1 MTSIL
6 VMCQVCLSWVIEDAV
21 RSPTVSVSPD
31 PPSAGHPARLRV
43 GVVGAGR
50 VGAVLGAALVR
61 AGHDVCAVSAV
72 SQASRERAADLLPGV
87 PVVTVPEVVAQA
99 ELVVLAVPDDA
110 LADLAAGLSVTGAW
124 QAGQIVAHT
133 SGRHG
138 AAVLDPVRAHH
149 AFPIAIHPAMTFTGT
164 ALDLARLPDCCFG
177 VTADERILPI
187 ATALVLDM
195 GAEPVT
201 IAEADRIAY
210 HCALAHGSNHLVT
223 LTAQAMQIL
232 DHAGVDT
239 PANVLRPLLYA
250 ALDNA
255 LRLRDGALTGPVAR
269 GDAGTVQS
277 HIDVL
282 TERVPDVL
290 STYRAL
296 ATATAARAV
305 EDGRLRADLAA
316 PLLDLLSPP
325 PPSPPPPPSSPP
337 PSSSSPG
344 QEP

>member
-1 MTSIL
+1 M
-6 VMCQVCLSWVIEDAV
+6 
-21 RSPTVSVSPD
+21 
-31 PPSAGHPARLRV
+31 
-43 GVVGAGR
+43 
-50 VGAVLGAALVR
+50 LGAALAR
-61 AGHDVCAVSAV
+61 AGHHVSAVSAV
-72 SQASRERAADLLPGV
+72 SQASLDRAAELLPGV
-87 PVVTVPEVVAQA
+87 PVRSVPEVVEDA
-99 ELVVLAVPDDA
+99 ELVLLAVPDDA
-110 LADLAAGLSVTGAW
+110 LADLAQGLSTTGVW

-138 AAVLDPVRAHH
+138 AAVLDPVRRHH

-164 ALDLARLPDCCFG
+164 ALDLARLHECCFG

-187 ATALVLDM
+187 ASALVLDI

-201 IAEADRIAY
+201 IAEEDRIAY

-223 LTAQAMQIL
+223 LTSQAMQIL

-239 PANVLRPLLYA
+239 PAHVLRPLLSA

-255 LRLRDGALTGPVAR
+255 LRLRDAALTGPVAR
-269 GDAGTVQS
+269 GDVGTVRT
-277 HIDVL
+277 HLEVL
-282 TERVPDVL
+282 DERVPDIV

-305 EDGRLRADLAA
+305 EDGRLRPDLAG
-316 PLLDLLSPP
+316 PLLDLLATTHPP
-325 PPSPPPPPSSPP
+325 E
-337 PSSSSPG
+337 

>member
-1 MTSIL
+1 MAS
-6 VMCQVCLSWVIEDAV
+6 
-21 RSPTVSVSPD
+21 
-31 PPSAGHPARLRV
+31 GHPARLRV

-50 VGAVLGAALVR
+50 VGAVVGAALAR
-61 AGHDVCAVSAV
+61 AGHHVCAVSAV
-72 SQASRERAADLLPGV
+72 SQASLDRAAELLPGV
-87 PVVTVPEVVAQA
+87 PIRTVPEVVEDA
-99 ELVVLAVPDDA
+99 ELVLLAVPDDA
-110 LADLAAGLSVTGAW
+110 LADLAQGLSTTGVW

-138 AAVLDPVRAHH
+138 AAVLDPVRRHH

-164 ALDLARLPDCCFG
+164 ALDLARLHECCFG

-187 ATALVLDM
+187 ASALVLDI

-201 IAEADRIAY
+201 IAEEDRIAY

-223 LTAQAMQIL
+223 LTSQAMQIL

-239 PANVLRPLLYA
+239 PAHVLRPLLHA

-255 LRLRDGALTGPVAR
+255 LRLRDAALTGPVAR
-269 GDAGTVQS
+269 GDVGTVRT
-277 HIDVL
+277 HLEVL
-282 TERVPDVL
+282 DERVPDVVP
-290 STYRAL
+290 TYRAL

-305 EDGRLRADLAA
+305 EDGRLRPDLAG
-316 PLLDLLSPP
+316 PLLDLLATTQPP
-325 PPSPPPPPSSPP
+325 E
-337 PSSSSPG
+337 